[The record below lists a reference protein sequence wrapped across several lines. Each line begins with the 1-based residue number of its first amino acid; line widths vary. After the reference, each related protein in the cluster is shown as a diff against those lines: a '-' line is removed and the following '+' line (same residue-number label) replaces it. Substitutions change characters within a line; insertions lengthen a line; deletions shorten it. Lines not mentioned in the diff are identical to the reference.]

1 MADWADHCEAIVS
14 GAAVVE
20 VGAAVEAA
28 AEAAVEAAG
37 GGSPL
42 RPLLGCGPD
51 CTWPDSSSKL
61 MLVSLWL
68 SFMRLSSIVF
78 SETGISISKARLAC
92 WAMDRL
98 TDRQRSQ

>member
-1 MADWADHCEAIVS
+1 M
-14 GAAVVE
+14 E

-51 CTWPDSSSKL
+51 CTWLDSTSSKL
-61 MLVSLWL
+61 MSVSLGL

-78 SETGISISKARLAC
+78 SETGISI
-92 WAMDRL
+92 
-98 TDRQRSQ
+98 

>member
-1 MADWADHCEAIVS
+1 MAGCAGHCEAIVS

-20 VGAAVEAA
+20 VGAVEEAA

-51 CTWPDSSSKL
+51 CTWTDSSSKL
-61 MLVSLWL
+61 RSVSLGL

-78 SETGISISKARLAC
+78 SETGIRI
-92 WAMDRL
+92 
-98 TDRQRSQ
+98 

>member
-1 MADWADHCEAIVS
+1 MAGCAGHCEAIVS

-20 VGAAVEAA
+20 VGAVEEAA

-51 CTWPDSSSKL
+51 CPWTDSSSKL
-61 MLVSLWL
+61 RSVSLGL
-68 SFMRLSSIVF
+68 SFMRLSSVVF
-78 SETGISISKARLAC
+78 SETGIRI
-92 WAMDRL
+92 
-98 TDRQRSQ
+98 

>member
-1 MADWADHCEAIVS
+1 MAGCAGHCEAIVS

-20 VGAAVEAA
+20 VGAVEEAA

-61 MLVSLWL
+61 RSVSLW

-78 SETGISISKARLAC
+78 SETGIRI
-92 WAMDRL
+92 
-98 TDRQRSQ
+98 